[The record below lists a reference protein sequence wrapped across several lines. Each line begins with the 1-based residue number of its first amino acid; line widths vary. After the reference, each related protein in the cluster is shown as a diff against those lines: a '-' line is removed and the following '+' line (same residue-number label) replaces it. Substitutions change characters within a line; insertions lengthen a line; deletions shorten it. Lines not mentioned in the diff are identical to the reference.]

1 MGNSRRDFLKKG
13 ASLAALSAAVGLGAG
28 ACTTRSGGSSDGSQE
43 TDDFDLNASVNWPV
57 TERED
62 TPKLAMYDGR
72 SEAGI
77 RRVKQL
83 GVTHIM
89 SGVGGTPW
97 NADEIRQVRERLEAE
112 GLTLCQM
119 YIGGFND
126 VIYGRDGAEEQIEN
140 VKQSLRAAG
149 EAGLPMV
156 EYNWYAHRLTEGYYE
171 MEGRG
176 GSGYT
181 AYDYDRVHDLPA
193 DPEVGTHT
201 AEELWDRLT
210 YFLQEVI
217 PVAEEAGVRMALH
230 PNDPPAPV
238 SRGNEQIIATFEDW
252 KRLLNIVESPYNGMT
267 CHSGVSRELGVDPVD
282 VVRYMGERDQINHVH
297 YRNVI
302 VEEAPH
308 KYAEVFPDNG
318 ESDMFAFMRELIRQG
333 YTGSVYP
340 EHPRAIDYDRT
351 HPDGITGGYADVG
364 GGGHAGLIYNLAYA
378 RAMLQAALIA
388 EGKV

>member
-1 MGNSRRDFLKKG
+1 MANSRREFLKKG
-13 ASLAALSAAVGLGAG
+13 ASLAALSAAIGLGAG
-28 ACTTRSGGSSDGSQE
+28 ACTTNRSDSSNSSQP
-43 TDDFDLNASVNWPV
+43 DDFDLNASVNWPV

-62 TPKLAMYDGR
+62 TPKIAMGGGG
-72 SEAGI
+72 SEEGI
-77 RRVKQL
+77 RRIKQM
-83 GVTHIM
+83 GVTHVM
-89 SGVGGTPW
+89 SSVGGNPW
-97 NADEIRQVRERLEAE
+97 TVEDVSEIKDHLEAN
-112 GLTLCQM
+112 GLVHCQS
-119 YIGGFND
+119 YIGGIDD

-140 VKQSLRAAG
+140 FKQSLRAAG
-149 EAGLPMV
+149 EAGLAMV

-181 AYDYDRVHDLPA
+181 AYDYDRVKDLPPR
-193 DPEVGTHT
+193 PEVGTHT
-201 AEELWDRLT
+201 AEELWDRYT
-210 YFLQEVI
+210 YFLNEVV
-217 PVAEEAGVRMALH
+217 PVAEEAGVRMLVH
-230 PNDPPAPV
+230 PNDPPAPQ
-238 SRGNEQIIATFEDW
+238 SRGNDQILATFDDW

-267 CHSGVSRELGVDPVD
+267 CHSGVTRELGIDPVE
-282 VVRYMGERDQINHVH
+282 VARYMGERDQINHVH

-333 YTGSVYP
+333 YTGAIHP

-351 HPDGITGGYADVG
+351 HPEGISGQYADVG
-364 GGGHAGLIYNLAYA
+364 GGGHAGMIYNLAYT